1 MRTLE
6 TGSYV
11 VDLGGGSGT
20 LIEFSHSV
28 RNDLHY
34 ICVDPAHGML
44 KYVAPY
50 AGKVMAWG
58 EELPFKDHVLGA
70 IMIGDAIH
78 HFTRPDE
85 GIDEVK
91 RTLKTGGKLFIFDI
105 NRQTFM
111 GWLLSLMERIMQ
123 EPAHFYTPDQLKT
136 LLMAKGFKVLAVSHP
151 WRYTIEAEAE

>member
-1 MRTLE
+1 
-6 TGSYV
+6 
-11 VDLGGGSGT
+11 
-20 LIEFSHSV
+20 
-28 RNDLHY
+28 
-34 ICVDPAHGML
+34 ML

-78 HFTRPDE
+78 HFTRPDK

-111 GWLLSLMERIMQ
+111 GWLLSFMERIMQ

-136 LLMAKGFKVLAVSHP
+136 LLMAKGFKVLAISHP